1 MRKILNKVCASTIA
15 SILAVSAMPLAFNSL
30 ATEDNVLS
38 VSSQVISTDAEV
50 DGTVIP
56 AGSVAVTVSIANNA
70 GFSSYSTK
78 LLLGS
83 AYDLILDENNRPIV
97 ESGAAIGDS
106 RIGSSYNNNTVVV
119 SMASASENTEDG
131 EMFTIFASKDDSK
144 KEANISVCENSP
156 IDCGAKVQL
165 TRTSYYRAG
174 DVNSDNIINSEDAS
188 DVLAAVQMTG
198 TGQLP
203 YSIASLVPNV
213 YFPNISDIRSAYIW
227 SLPMQFP
234 NVPSITDTT
243 ADEILDFYSCQ
254 STGQPYTGSSYL
266 GYYLG

>member
-15 SILAVSAMPLAFNSL
+15 SILAVSAMPLAFNSI
-30 ATEDNVLS
+30 AAEDNALS

-83 AYDLILDENNRPIV
+83 AYDIILDENNRPIV

-106 RIGSSYNNNTVVV
+106 RIGSSYKNNTVVV
-119 SMASASENTEDG
+119 STASAGENTEDG
-131 EMFTIFASKDDSK
+131 AMFTIFASVDDSK
-144 KEANISVCENSP
+144 KETNISVFDNSHMDYGTKLQP
-156 IDCGAKVQL
+156 
-165 TRTSYYRAG
+165 TRTAYYRVG
-174 DVNSDNIINSEDAS
+174 DVNSDNNINSEDAS
-188 DVLAAVQMTG
+188 DVLAAIQMTG

-203 YSIASLVPNV
+203 YLIASLIPNV

-227 SLPMQFP
+227 SLPMEFP
-234 NVPSITDTT
+234 DVPSIRVTT